1 MNITTEQYKLII
13 RFLDGDMTLGEMT
26 VFEKELDDNPAMR
39 EQLNFEQHVRDSLA
53 FNKTKII
60 DSNSTTAKNA
70 TAIINVNRKRW
81 FAIAAAAAILVI
93 VLSVIFLKP
102 EKDIDKDIVQS
113 NDTNSVKKND
123 TTAITIT
130 QPNDSIKTLTFIKLY
145 QQYFTT
151 DAVPENYPMYLAEAL
166 TNYQSGDYAAIQ
178 KLNLA
183 DIPEIRGT
191 ESKQP
196 ILELG
201 HYYKGIAFL
210 KTNNTKEAILNL
222 QWVQNNSTDKN
233 LQLKAQWYLALA
245 YLKNNNATEA
255 IKLLKKITDKSTYHR
270 YKNEAKS
277 LLKALEQ

>member
-1 MNITTEQYKLII
+1 MNISTEQYERIAN
-13 RFLDGDMTLGEMT
+13 FLDANMTLEEMDA
-26 VFEKELDDNPAMR
+26 FEKELAANPAMR
-39 EQLNFEQHVRDSLA
+39 QQLDFELQARDSFA
-53 FNKTKII
+53 FNKNKII
-60 DSNSTTAKNA
+60 ASTTNA
-70 TAIINVNRKRW
+70 IPIINNNRRRKKW
-81 FAIAAAAAILVI
+81 FAIAAAAAVI
-93 VLSVIFLKP
+93 IAVVSIIFLKP
-102 EKDIDKDIVQS
+102 QKDIDKDIVQS

-145 QQYFTT
+145 KQYFTT

-210 KTNNTKEAILNL
+210 KTSNTKEAILNL
-222 QWVQNNSTDKN
+222 QWVQNNSTDKD
-233 LQLKAQWYLALA
+233 LQLKAQWYLALG
-245 YLKNNNATEA
+245 YLKNNNADEA
-255 IKLLKKITDKSTYHR
+255 IKLLKNMAAKSTYHR
-270 YKNEAKS
+270 YKNKAKN
-277 LLKALEQ
+277 LLKALEE

>member
-1 MNITTEQYKLII
+1 MNA
-13 RFLDGDMTLGEMT
+13 
-26 VFEKELDDNPAMR
+26 FEKELAINPAMR
-39 EQLNFEQHVRDSLA
+39 QQLDFELKARDSFT
-53 FNKTKII
+53 FNKNKII
-60 DSNSTTAKNA
+60 DSTTNAIPITNNNSR
-70 TAIINVNRKRW
+70 RKKW
-81 FAIAAAAAILVI
+81 FAIAAAAAVI
-93 VLSVIFLKP
+93 IAVVSIIFLKP
-102 EKDIDKDIVQS
+102 KKDIDKVIVQS

-145 QQYFTT
+145 QQYFST
-151 DAVPENYPMYLAEAL
+151 DVVPENYPMYLAEAL

-196 ILELG
+196 VIALG

-222 QWVQNNSTDKN
+222 QWVQKNSADKN

-245 YLKNNNATEA
+245 YLKNNNAAEA
-255 IKLLKKITDKSTYHR
+255 IKLLKNMAAKSTYHR
-270 YKNEAKS
+270 YKNKV
-277 LLKALEQ
+277 

>member
-1 MNITTEQYKLII
+1 MNISTEQYERIAN
-13 RFLDGDMTLGEMT
+13 FLDANMKLEEMNA
-26 VFEKELDDNPAMR
+26 FEKELAINPAMR
-39 EQLNFEQHVRDSLA
+39 QQLDFELKARDSFT
-53 FNKTKII
+53 FNKNKII
-60 DSNSTTAKNA
+60 DSTTNAIPITNNNSR
-70 TAIINVNRKRW
+70 RKKW
-81 FAIAAAAAILVI
+81 FAIAAAAAVI
-93 VLSVIFLKP
+93 IAVVSIIFLKP
-102 EKDIDKDIVQS
+102 KKDIDKVIVQS

-145 QQYFTT
+145 QQYFST
-151 DAVPENYPMYLAEAL
+151 DVVPENYPMYLAEAL

-196 ILELG
+196 VIELG

-222 QWVQNNSTDKN
+222 QWVQKNSTDKN

-245 YLKNNNATEA
+245 YLKNNNAAEA
-255 IKLLKKITDKSTYHR
+255 IKLLKNMAAKSTYHR
-270 YKNEAKS
+270 YKNKAKN
-277 LLKALEQ
+277 LLKALEE